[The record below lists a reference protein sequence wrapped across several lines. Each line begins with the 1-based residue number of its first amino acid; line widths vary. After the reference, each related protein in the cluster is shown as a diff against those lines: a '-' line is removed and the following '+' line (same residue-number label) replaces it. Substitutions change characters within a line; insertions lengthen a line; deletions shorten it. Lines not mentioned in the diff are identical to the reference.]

1 MDEIIPGTRLG
12 RYEVRSKLGAGGM
25 ADVYLAE
32 DTDLGRKV
40 ALKLLPPATAAD
52 EHARKRLVREARAAA
67 TLDHPHIC
75 AIYEVGDAGGR
86 LFFAMQYVE
95 GETLAVRM
103 RRQPLRLSETLG
115 IAVQVVDALAEAHGH
130 GILHRDI
137 KPGNI
142 MVTTRG
148 QARMMDFGLAKVT
161 AIDERAGNTETDL
174 LSTPGAVMGT
184 MPYMSPEQVRGE
196 ALDVRADLFSVGV
209 VLYEMVTGRRPFD
222 DTSSAAIASAILT
235 REPLPLARFAAE
247 TPAEL
252 ERIVGKLLRKPPDE
266 RYQTAKDL
274 LNDLRTLKDEREF
287 RARLERSGPSSDPAR
302 SSDGAVPGSDGIGA
316 PPATPAPFHVTPT
329 PSVATPA
336 PAAGSMATTVVE
348 RAPRGRMIGVALLV
362 AAVLAG
368 GWFGWRA
375 FAAQRAR
382 TVLPQIVALAEEGR
396 FFDAYDLAAS
406 IEPALPGDATLA
418 GLMPTIS
425 DTLSATTDP
434 PGATVY
440 LTRFRPESDAAPVR
454 TLIGT
459 TPLSNVRI
467 ARGAYRLSIE
477 KDGFAPFERTV
488 SGVAVKNSAL
498 SITPPPIRI
507 DRKLVAVSEAPEGMV
522 FVPGGEYRL
531 AAWSRPTD
539 RRVRLGDFFI
549 DRYEVSNADY
559 KAFINAGGY
568 VKRDYWPTSFADGAQ
583 RLTWDDAMRRLVDRT
598 GLAGPRGWSNQTVPE
613 GKADHPVTGITWYE
627 AAAYA
632 AFRGNSLPS
641 VFQWEKAARNGVVG
655 PAGVG
660 VMPWGFF
667 PPGDTLDQRANFGG
681 ATLPVTSAPFGLSP
695 FGAYNMAGN
704 VSEWTA
710 NDSSDGIL
718 ATGGAWGDPTYTF
731 ALFGGRPAFFSS
743 DKLGVRLVRNAPGAG
758 DQGSARIE
766 IAQEIPQYAPTSAAR
781 FAELSAAYDYAP
793 TPLEAR
799 VEETIE
805 TPEWR
810 RERVSFNGA
819 NGERATAFLYLPLH
833 ASGPVQ
839 VVHFVPAGDVDGGFR
854 SLTAS
859 TEDRIVSLAR
869 AGRAV
874 FGVLLKGY
882 IGRPHPEGTVP
893 LSPSTVEYQ
902 ERIVS
907 RITELRRG
915 LDYLATRKDIDAS
928 RIGFVG
934 PSAGAQ
940 LGLMLS
946 AIETRYR
953 AVIMV
958 GAGLPVRT
966 VEWMPAANPANFA
979 SHIRPPKLILQGRY
993 DEDTPLRTAAEPLYR
1008 LLAEPKRMVLYD
1020 GGHVPPLDLQV
1031 TTIGNFL
1038 DEIMGRVAR

>member
-1 MDEIIPGTRLG
+1 MDDIIPGTRLG

-52 EHARKRLVREARAAA
+52 DHARKRLVREARAAA

-75 AIYEVGDAGGR
+75 AIYEVGEAEGR

-95 GETLAVRM
+95 GDTLAARM
-103 RRQPLRLSETLG
+103 RRQPLSLSETLA
-115 IAVQVVDALAEAHGH
+115 IAVQIVDALAEAHGH

-142 MVTTRG
+142 MLTARG

-196 ALDVRADLFSVGV
+196 GLDARADLFSIGV
-209 VLYEMVTGRRPFD
+209 VLYEMLTGRRPFD
-222 DTSSAAIASAILT
+222 DSSSAAIASAILT
-235 REPLPLARFAAE
+235 REPLPLARFAPE

-252 ERIVGKLLRKPPDE
+252 ERIVGKLLRKAPDD
-266 RYQTAKDL
+266 RYQTARDL

-287 RARLERSGPSSDPAR
+287 RARLERSGPSSDPAVTGD
-302 SSDGAVPGSDGIGA
+302 SAGPAGAL
-316 PPATPAPFHVTPT
+316 PATPPPFAVTPT
-329 PSVATPA
+329 PGPMTPA
-336 PAAGSMATTVVE
+336 PVPGSLTTTVVE
-348 RAPRGRMIGVALLV
+348 RAPRGRMVAVAVMV

-375 FAAQRAR
+375 YAASRAR
-382 TVLPQIVALAEEGR
+382 AALPQIAALAEAGR
-396 FFDAYDLAAS
+396 FFEAYDLAAS
-406 IEPALPGDATLA
+406 IETALPGDATLA

-434 PGATVY
+434 PGASVY
-440 LTRFRPESDAAPVR
+440 LTRFRPESDAPPVR
-454 TLIGT
+454 LQIGT
-459 TPLSNVRI
+459 TPLTNVRI
-467 ARGAYRLSIE
+467 ARGAYILAIE
-477 KDGFAPFERTV
+477 KEGFAPFERTV
-488 SGVAVKNSAL
+488 SGLAVRNSAL

-507 DRKLVAVSEAPEGMV
+507 DRKLVAATEAPEGMV

-539 RRVRLGDFFI
+539 RRVRLEDYFI
-549 DRYEVSNADY
+549 DRYEASNADY

-568 VKRDYWPTSFADGAQ
+568 VKRDYWPASFADGEQ

-632 AFRGNSLPS
+632 AFRGKALPS
-641 VFQWEKAARNGVVG
+641 VYQWEKAARNGVTG
-655 PAGVG
+655 PAGVA

-667 PPGDTLDQRANFGG
+667 APGDTLDDRANFGG
-681 ATLPVTSAPFGLSP
+681 ATLPVTSGAFGLSP

-710 NDSSDGIL
+710 NDSSDGLL

-731 ALFGGRPAFFSS
+731 AQYGGRPPFFSS
-743 DKLGVRLVRNAPGAG
+743 DRLGVRLVRDAPGAG
-758 DQGSARIE
+758 DQGRARIE
-766 IAQEIPQYAPTSAAR
+766 IASEIPQYAPTSASR

-793 TPLEAR
+793 TPLESR
-799 VEETIE
+799 VEETLE

-859 TEDRIVSLAR
+859 TEDRIVSLVK

-893 LSPSTVEYQ
+893 LSPGTVEYQ

-907 RITELRRG
+907 RVTDLRRG
-915 LDYLATRKDIDAS
+915 LDYLDTRKDIDAS

-940 LGLMLS
+940 LGLILS
-946 AIETRYR
+946 AVETRYR

-958 GAGLPVRT
+958 GAGLPLRP
-966 VEWMPAANPANFA
+966 VEFIAAANPANFA
-979 SHIRPPKLILQGRY
+979 SHIRPPKLILQGRF
-993 DEDTPLRTAAEPLYR
+993 DEDTPLRTAAEPRYR
-1008 LLAEPKRMVLYD
+1008 LLAAPKRLILYD

-1031 TTIGNFL
+1031 TTITGFF